1 MTCRNACEGQRWT
14 TQRTIHLCPEPL
26 QQAPEDRCLQKETT
40 FIHSFI
46 HSVPFCLMSS
56 DAKKH
61 IRAKDH
67 VGVHRLYIVLFSALG
82 PTHCAPITCDSKWV
96 TVAFYSAFWI
106 ATEVVYVQRCL
117 VFTYCTYCNYQAAQ
131 FGVLPRITV
140 LYSYLRFFFYVFR
153 KGWIRF
159 LMLCQEESLTRSQVE
174 VCQQCVIF
182 EFVRSTWRICSPV
195 LPYWPSS
202 FNTNYW
208 YHRLLVAGCNNVTQ
222 IGIHI
227 FSVHNSVLKCSWTTG
242 TGSETETKVVAM
254 LTENV
259 ERLYPL

>member
-1 MTCRNACEGQRWT
+1 MSTNHNFWRERRAEAVSNRGPSAYQPTALPLGQTGSR
-14 TQRTIHLCPEPL
+14 
-26 QQAPEDRCLQKETT
+26 
-40 FIHSFI
+40 
-46 HSVPFCLMSS
+46 
-56 DAKKH
+56 
-61 IRAKDH
+61 
-67 VGVHRLYIVLFSALG
+67 
-82 PTHCAPITCDSKWV
+82 DSKWV

-106 ATEVVYVQRCL
+106 STEVVYVQRYL
-117 VFTYCTYCNYQAAQ
+117 VFTYCTYCNYQAAL

-159 LMLCQEESLTRSQVE
+159 LMRCQEESLTRSQVE

-182 EFVRSTWRICSPV
+182 EFVPSTWRICSPV

-227 FSVHNSVLKCSWTTG
+227 FSVHNSMFKCSWTTG